1 MQTVEK
7 QGLYREMAVKPVNRA
22 VTFWERFSQ
31 GVVLG
36 YSLVIK
42 DLIAHGDRLEQ
53 SWTEGTVG

>member
-1 MQTVEK
+1 
-7 QGLYREMAVKPVNRA
+7 MAVKPVNRA